1 MLFFSSAIIAGALVI
16 SGCGSSSGNSNA
28 AGGSSSSGAA
38 SATGSTWTI
47 GAIGTFSG
55 ISSSATAPAQGALQ
69 AWADYTNAHGGIN
82 GHQIRVI
89 SLDDQGVASVSLAD
103 AHTLI
108 QGDHVIALVG
118 SQTDLAGA
126 WGAYAKQQG
135 VPIIGGGVITGT
147 FLQGNSDFYATSPG
161 TTPNN
166 DIEMQVAKQLGATQ
180 IGMMYCAEVA
190 GCQITTALDTAA
202 ANAEG
207 VHLVKS
213 VAVSSTAPSYTAP
226 CLALK
231 NAGSQ
236 AIVMNVTGSIIQSIA
251 DQCAQQGFHPV
262 YIGIGADIS
271 APWTTDPALAKSGG
285 ELGTFPWFNTEN
297 PAVAA
302 FNQAMNQYDTSP
314 AAIGETGAEEW
325 ESAMIFEAAA
335 KAAKLGDNPTP
346 AQVIQGLNSL
356 SGNTL
361 GGLFAP
367 INYTNGN
374 RTENCGYAFAVS
386 GKKLTLLFGGKAQQC

>member
-1 MLFFSSAIIAGALVI
+1 M
-16 SGCGSSSGNSNA
+16 
-28 AGGSSSSGAA
+28 
-38 SATGSTWTI
+38 
-47 GAIGTFSG
+47 
-55 ISSSATAPAQGALQ
+55 Q

-89 SLDDQGVASVSLAD
+89 SLDDQGTASVSLAD

-118 SQTDLAGA
+118 NQTNLSGA

-135 VPIIGGGVITGT
+135 VPIIGAGVSTSQ
-147 FLQGNSDFYATSPG
+147 FLQTNSDYYGTTPG
-161 TTPNN
+161 TSPNN

-190 GCQITTALDTAA
+190 GCQFTTALDTAA
-202 ANAEG
+202 ANHEG

-236 AIVMNVTGSIIQSIA
+236 AIIMNVTGNIIQSIA

-262 YIGIGADIS
+262 YVAIGADITP
-271 APWTTDPALAKSGG
+271 AWTSDPALAKSGAII
-285 ELGTFPWFNTEN
+285 GTFPWFDTSN
-297 PAVAA
+297 PAIAT
-302 FNQAMNQYDTSP
+302 FNQAMAQYDSSP

-325 ESAMIFEAAA
+325 ESGMIFEAAA

-356 SGNTL
+356 SGDTL

-374 RTENCGYAFAVS
+374 RAENCGYAMAVS
-386 GKKLTLLFGGKAQQC
+386 GGKLTLLFGGKPQQC